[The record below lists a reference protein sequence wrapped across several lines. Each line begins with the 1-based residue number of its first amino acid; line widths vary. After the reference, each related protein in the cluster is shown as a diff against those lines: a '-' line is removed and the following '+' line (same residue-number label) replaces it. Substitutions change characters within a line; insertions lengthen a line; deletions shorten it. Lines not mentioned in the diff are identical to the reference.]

1 MSVIVMVLVVCAAL
15 LAVAGGVWV
24 AVALIVA
31 LREPQPSAPSTS
43 QPTDESEDQ

>member
-1 MSVIVMVLVVCAAL
+1 VGVIVMILVVCAAL

-31 LREPQPSAPSTS
+31 LREPQPSASST
-43 QPTDESEDQ
+43 PERADANEGP